1 MKKGWR
7 KELGKRLKDFTWDLE
22 GYAPAVDFA
31 SPGVMLTNYI
41 AHNIYKLTPPPPS
54 YGTKLRSNDYIVKAR
69 EEKDLKYFSFFLH
82 HNEDHINKLIHKGLA
97 KDGDIRYDPER
108 FIEIKQECVE
118 MMLWKMLDYDPER
131 GAVFTTYIY
140 EDIKDAIRE
149 YQMRME
155 CWGFSSPSVYKKIRN
170 AGYMHTNLQ
179 NAAEEFAKKYN
190 CRRKNAEEY
199 IQGAKF
205 IHSRKSIYITSKD
218 GETSEEA
225 HADSTHLDNVELIR
239 RRELRKSMQKA
250 FDQLD
255 DQEQYYLE
263 KRNAVCMECG
273 NLGKWK
279 DRLTFDELGAPFN
292 ITTANGAEKAY
303 NKALEHLG
311 RLMVEDQSIRMV
323 TVKKIEPE
331 RRRKKVAYAV
341 YEYQADNEGEWGE
354 IHFDFKKWKAD
365 IKCLADYD
373 TSKTHVYARKAIQL
387 VFECYEEGIPDEKT
401 VFFPIW

>member
-7 KELGKRLKDFTWDLE
+7 KELHKRLKGFTWEME
-22 GYAPAVDFA
+22 GYAPAVSFA
-31 SPGVMLTNYI
+31 SPGVMLTTYI

-54 YGTKLRSNDYIVKAR
+54 FGTKLRSNDYIVKAK

-82 HNEDHINKLIHKGLA
+82 HNEDHINRVIHKQLA

-108 FIEIKQECVE
+108 FIEIKQECLE
-118 MMLWKMLDYDPER
+118 MMLWKMIDYDPTR

-149 YQMRME
+149 YQMTQE
-155 CWGFSSPSVYKKIRN
+155 CWGFSTPSVYKKIRT
-170 AGYMHTNLQ
+170 AGYMHTNYQ

-199 IQGAKF
+199 IQDAKF
-205 IHSRKSIYITSKD
+205 IHSRKSLYITSKD
-218 GETSEEA
+218 GEISEEA

-255 DQEQYYLE
+255 DQEKYYLQ

-303 NKALEHLG
+303 NKAVEHLG
-311 RLMVEDQSIRMV
+311 RLMVEAQSIRMV

-331 RRRKKVAYAV
+331 RRRKKVVYAI

-365 IKCLADYD
+365 IKYLTDYD
-373 TSKTHVYARKAIQL
+373 TSKTHVYARKAMQI
-387 VFECYEEGIPDEKT
+387 VFDSYEEGIPDEKT

>member
-1 MKKGWR
+1 
-7 KELGKRLKDFTWDLE
+7 
-22 GYAPAVDFA
+22 
-31 SPGVMLTNYI
+31 
-41 AHNIYKLTPPPPS
+41 
-54 YGTKLRSNDYIVKAR
+54 
-69 EEKDLKYFSFFLH
+69 
-82 HNEDHINKLIHKGLA
+82 
-97 KDGDIRYDPER
+97 
-108 FIEIKQECVE
+108 
-118 MMLWKMLDYDPER
+118 
-131 GAVFTTYIY
+131 
-140 EDIKDAIRE
+140 
-149 YQMRME
+149 
-155 CWGFSSPSVYKKIRN
+155 
-170 AGYMHTNLQ
+170 MHTNYQ

-199 IQGAKF
+199 VQSAKF
-205 IHSRKSIYITSKD
+205 IHSRNSLYITSKD
-218 GETSEEA
+218 GEISEEA
-225 HADSTHLDNVELIR
+225 HADSTHLDNVEIIR

-273 NLGKWK
+273 NLAKWK

-303 NKALEHLG
+303 NKAVEHLG

-354 IHFDFKKWKAD
+354 IHFDFKKWKAE
-365 IKCLADYD
+365 IKYLADYD
-373 TSKTHVYARKAIQL
+373 TSKTHVYARKAIQI
-387 VFECYEEGIPDEKT
+387 VFDSYEEEIPDEKT